1 MTAFRGCVGLVAALV
16 VTSAQAQSAPSAT
29 TLQPVSAFAAIT
41 DRDARARALFTEA
54 GKVIQHPRCL
64 NCHPRTDQPRQGDVM
79 KVHEPPVTRGKDGH
93 GASGMECTTCHN
105 RRNFDPANLP
115 GHENWHLAPIE
126 MAWVG
131 KSLREICV
139 QIKDRKRNGGKTL
152 AQIVEHMAHDS
163 LVGWGW
169 NPGSGRT
176 PAPGTQQAFG
186 ELIKA
191 WADAGAACPA

>member
-1 MTAFRGCVGLVAALV
+1 MKAFRGCIALV
-16 VTSAQAQSAPSAT
+16 TAFIVTSAHAQPSTSTA
-29 TLQPVSAFAAIT
+29 LQPVSAFAAIT

-93 GASGMECTTCHN
+93 GAIGMECTTCHN

-152 AQIVEHMAHDS
+152 AQVVEHMAHDS